1 MSYCYLV
8 ELSKSE
14 IANVSDVSDDIM
26 HYIVNLYN
34 IIDITDDLIECSEI
48 IKNYNMYR
56 MHDMLMADD
65 VNNVSKLNIDPAN
78 DFKSKYI
85 KTIINV
91 GRRNNMLYLVTSTS
105 KLSEF
110 VDIVK
115 SAQECDPT
123 GLIKVF
129 DELGTKLL

>member
-1 MSYCYLV
+1 MSYSYLV

-14 IANVSDVSDDIM
+14 IANVSDVSDDM
-26 HYIVNLYN
+26 LHYVVSLYS
-34 IIDITDDLIECSEI
+34 IIDITDDLIEYSDI
-48 IKNYNMYR
+48 IKNHNMYR

-65 VNNVSKLNIDPAN
+65 VNNVSKLTIDPAN

-85 KTIINV
+85 KNIIDV
-91 GRRNNMLYLVTSTS
+91 GRRNNMLYLVTSTNA
-105 KLSEF
+105 LNEF
-110 VDIVK
+110 IDVVK

-129 DELGTKLL
+129 DELCTRLL